1 VRALSLILPLLLV
14 LWACKK
20 EPAAPATPTAST
32 GPSLATLIQ
41 AQGQVSLRQGANTSA
56 GAVGQKIYKGDVLTT
71 GNASTARIQYV
82 NGVEVR
88 VSENS
93 RFRIDGVPGALTLE
107 LEEGQIISTSPPDA
121 GTGLTVRGRFGSAEI
136 VTAAEMVFDLRS
148 KKPRLTLEYGEITV
162 VDTKGE
168 PVPIAVT
175 EEIEFNIGKAKP
187 PPPAIVTTEEIVFV
201 LKPLGGKAR
210 VRGAQEAAFTEVAA
224 DQTRELGTGAVF
236 EIPAQGS
243 ARLSSREL
251 QVSLEG
257 GTEGK
262 ITAASRQGE
271 RGTYALQLSKG
282 KAQLQF
288 AGGQHTLK
296 LADSKGEVELKV
308 TEQTAIAVNSPEAGS
323 TVTVLTG
330 QLELVADGK
339 TTVLKAGDGMNRAAA
354 TPQAAPDPA
363 PALVLPADAKARVFS
378 DNVSEAG
385 IQVPEAAGEPLR
397 VEVAAE
403 PSFRETLFAGR
414 VGQRWVRVTPPS
426 KGELHW
432 RFLAQDGAPR
442 AQGSARFQPDRGLS
456 SLSGKS
462 PRADVLETGLKASVT
477 FQGAAPSLHFSFEAR
492 EGARSYR
499 IRIYRA
505 NNPQKP
511 LLERAASRTEYTLE
525 PGALGEGNY
534 LWYVAALGPG
544 GEELTGGRMNK
555 LELVYDNARR
565 GLAVSRPRPGER
577 VGASGVPVEGVAP
590 IGSRLFVN
598 DQQVPLDAKGRFSQR
613 LPPTEVLV
621 FRLVSEQGEAY
632 WVRPLRSDR

>member
-1 VRALSLILPLLLV
+1 MRALSLILPLLLV

-20 EPAAPATPTAST
+20 EPTAPT
-32 GPSLATLIQ
+32 LATLIQ
-41 AQGQVSLRQGANTSA
+41 AQGQVSLQQGSDTRA
-56 GAVGQKIYKGDVLTT
+56 GAVGQPIHKGDVLTT
-71 GNASTARIQYV
+71 GAASTARIRYV

-107 LEEGQIISTSPPDA
+107 LEEGQIVSTAPTDA
-121 GTGLTVRGRFGSAEI
+121 GTGLTVRGRFGKAQI
-136 VTAAEMVFDLRS
+136 VTAAEMEFDLRAE
-148 KKPRLTLEYGEITV
+148 KPKLTLEYGEISV
-162 VDTKGE
+162 VNAKGE
-168 PVPIAVT
+168 PVAMAVT
-175 EEIEFNIGKAKP
+175 DELEFTLGKPKP
-187 PPPAIVTTEEIVFV
+187 PKPAVATVEEVLFV
-201 LKPLGGKAR
+201 LKPQGGKAR
-210 VRGAQEAAFTEVAA
+210 VRGAREAAFTEVAA
-224 DQTRELGTGAVF
+224 DQTRELGPGTVF

-243 ARLSSREL
+243 ARLTSRDL

-257 GTEGK
+257 DTAGT

-271 RGTYALQLSKG
+271 QGTYALRLNKG

-288 AGGQHTLK
+288 AAGQHTLK
-296 LADSKGEVELKV
+296 LTDSKGEVELKV
-308 TEQTAIAVNSPEAGS
+308 TEQTAIAVSSPEQGS
-323 TVTVLTG
+323 KVTVLTG

-339 TTVLKAGDGMNRAAA
+339 TRVLKAGDGMNRASA
-354 TPQAAPDPA
+354 TPQPAPEPA

-385 IQVPEAAGEPLR
+385 IQVPEAGAEPLR
-397 VEVAAE
+397 VEVATDAA
-403 PSFRETLFAGR
+403 FREPLFAGR
-414 VGQRWVRVTPPS
+414 VGQRWVRVTPPH

-462 PRADVLETGLKASVT
+462 PRAEVLETGLKASVT
-477 FQGAAPSLHFSFEAR
+477 FQGAAPSLHFNFEAR

-511 LLERAASRTEYTLE
+511 LLERAASRTQYTLE

-534 LWYVAALGPG
+534 LWYVAALGPS

-577 VGASGVPVEGVAP
+577 VGANGVPVEGVAP

-598 DQQVPLDAKGRFSQR
+598 GQQVPLDAKGRFSQR
-613 LPPTEVLV
+613 LPPAQVLV

-632 WVRPLRSDR
+632 WVRPLRSDDR

>member
-1 VRALSLILPLLLV
+1 MRALALTLPLILV

-20 EPAAPATPTAST
+20 EPT

-41 AQGQVSLRQGANTSA
+41 AQGQVSVQQGKDTRAA
-56 GAVGQKIYKGDVLTT
+56 GVGQQLYKGDLLTT
-71 GNASTARIQYV
+71 GPASTARVRYV

-88 VSENS
+88 VSEGS

-107 LEEGQIISTSPPDA
+107 LEEGQIVSTAPADA
-121 GTGLTVRGRFGSAEI
+121 PSGLTVRGRFGKAEI
-136 VTAAEMVFDLRS
+136 VTAAEMVFDLRAA
-148 KKPRLTLEYGEITV
+148 KPKLTLEYGEISV
-162 VDTKGE
+162 VDSKGV
-168 PVPIAVT
+168 PVPIAIT
-175 EEIEFNIGKAKP
+175 DELEFNLSKPKP
-187 PPPAIVTTEEIVFV
+187 PAAPVAVAEEIVFV
-201 LKPLGGKAR
+201 LKPQGGKAR
-210 VRGAQEAAFTEVAA
+210 VRGAQEAAFTEVSS
-224 DQTRELGTGAVF
+224 DQTREVGPGASF

-243 ARLSSREL
+243 ARLTSKDL
-251 QVSLEG
+251 QVNLAG
-257 GTEGK
+257 DTAGK

-271 RGTYALQLSKG
+271 QGSYALQLSRG
-282 KAQLQF
+282 TAQLQF
-288 AGGQHTLK
+288 SGGQHTLK
-296 LADSKGEVELKV
+296 LTDSKGDMELKV
-308 TEQTAIAVNSPEAGS
+308 TEQTAISVSGPQEGS

-339 TTVLKAGDGMNRAAA
+339 ATVLKAGDGMNRAAA
-354 TPQAAPDPA
+354 APQAAPEPA
-363 PALVLPADAKARVFS
+363 PALVLAADAKARVFS
-378 DNVSEAG
+378 DNVTEAG
-385 IQVPEAAGEPLR
+385 IQVPEAAGQPLR
-397 VEVAAE
+397 VEVAGDPA
-403 PSFRETLFAGR
+403 FRETLFAGR
-414 VGQRWVRVTPPS
+414 VGHRWVRVTPPT

-462 PRADVLETGLKASVT
+462 PRAEVLETGLKASIT
-477 FQGAAPSLHFSFEAR
+477 FQGAVPSLHFSFDAR

-505 NNPQKP
+505 NNPQTP
-511 LLERAASRTEYTLE
+511 LLERAASRTQYTLE
-525 PGALGEGNY
+525 PGALKEGNY

-577 VGASGVPVEGVAP
+577 VGSTGVPVEGVAP

-598 DQQVPLDAKGRFSQR
+598 GQQVALDAKGRFSQR
-613 LPPTEVLV
+613 MPPAQVLV